1 MSKKLKILIAVAV
14 LVTLIFQVVSVV
26 FVVNLISGGNKDY
39 VFYLKNRQLYSSD
52 FSEEGNYQLTDD
64 IFKGTSIS
72 THEIGLYKDSIGSK
86 IYVTKG
92 IMFYPDECKPGYN
105 SVGSISLYYKRTGH
119 FNTQPVL
126 IDKGVTEYYVSDD
139 GNLVTYKTTEKLC
152 QYSLITGRY
161 DEISSIGVR
170 DFVVSDDGEKIMY
183 LNSNSD
189 LYCNVLGKK
198 KEKLDDGVNK
208 LHHINEAINT
218 VYYEKYNTF
227 YKKEVG
233 KDSIEIATGIGSIKS
248 IYKIYAYDSGEAYYM
263 IFNAN
268 SASPEK
274 LFLWYFDGEKSV
286 EISDYSRYFVAAK
299 DKATVIYSTNDE
311 GQSKLYLR
319 NGVEIT
325 ELGEN
330 VKAACVSD
338 DGKTVYY
345 VLSDRMN
352 SVGDLYKIKI
362 SGDTVSEPKLYD
374 TDVFADMKFVDDNEF
389 IYYKQEGTGEKTA
402 YSIYCNKEKIDSNVH
417 DMQYIKETGEFVYIT
432 DWDFENN
439 RGTLKIHDGKA
450 KKIAENVYFFG
461 LSFDGEVVF
470 ITDYKANFREG
481 VLYAYNGKK
490 TVKIDEEVNCILPIY
505 RDDD

>member
-39 VFYLKNRQLYSSD
+39 VFYLKNRQLYCSD

-105 SVGSISLYYKRTGH
+105 GVGSISLYYKRTGY

-189 LYCNVLGKK
+189 LYCKVLGKK
-198 KEKLDDGVNK
+198 KEKLDEGVNK

-233 KDSIEIATGIGSIKS
+233 KDSIEIATGIGSIKN
-248 IYKIYAYDSGEAYYM
+248 IYTIYAYDSGEAYYLTRR
-263 IFNAN
+263 NDAL
-268 SASPEK
+268 EGT
-274 LFLWYFDGEKSV
+274 LWYFDGEKSV
-286 EISDYSRYFVAAK
+286 EIGKSGLYLISAK
-299 DKATVIYSTNDE
+299 DKSVMIYEAEKTCIINR
-311 GQSKLYLR
+311 GK
-319 NGVEIT
+319 VT

-330 VKAACVSD
+330 VSYARISD
-338 DGKTVYY
+338 DGKTVYCFMQ
-345 VLSDRMN
+345 D
-352 SVGDLYKIKI
+352 SVNPVIGDLYKIKI

-374 TDVFADMKFVDDNEF
+374 TGIVASMNLVDDDEI
-389 IYYKQEGTGEKTA
+389 IYYKQEGTGEKTT

-432 DWDFENN
+432 DWDYENN
-439 RGTLKIHDGKA
+439 WGTLKIHDGKA
-450 KKIAENVYFFG
+450 KKIAENVCFFD
-461 LSFDGEVVF
+461 LSFDGDVVF

-505 RDDD
+505 REDD